1 MAILFPSRKIKCLKI
16 VILLS
21 KNKLYGCVKYLSMF
35 ILTRLVFVF
44 WDITETLMGVDLIL
58 IPIVTTKQESMYI
71 FEKKICA
78 QVFQNCVAVAMCN
91 RVGSEGKMEFA
102 GESLMTDA
110 KGQVIVK
117 ADDSDFAKNKM
128 KPPLQI

>member
-1 MAILFPSRKIKCLKI
+1 
-16 VILLS
+16 
-21 KNKLYGCVKYLSMF
+21 
-35 ILTRLVFVF
+35 
-44 WDITETLMGVDLIL
+44 
-58 IPIVTTKQESMYI
+58 MYI

-78 QVFQNCVAVAMCN
+78 QVFPNCVEVAMCN
-91 RVGSEGKMEFA
+91 RVGSEGKMDF
-102 GESLMTDA
+102 GGGSLKIDA

>member
-1 MAILFPSRKIKCLKI
+1 MCTS
-16 VILLS
+16 VS
-21 KNKLYGCVKYLSMF
+21 KLYCGCNVQQSWK
-35 ILTRLVFVF
+35 RGQNGFV
-44 WDITETLMGVDLIL
+44 
-58 IPIVTTKQESMYI
+58 
-71 FEKKICA
+71 
-78 QVFQNCVAVAMCN
+78 
-91 RVGSEGKMEFA
+91 

>member
-1 MAILFPSRKIKCLKI
+1 ML
-16 VILLS
+16 
-21 KNKLYGCVKYLSMF
+21 
-35 ILTRLVFVF
+35 ILTRLAFIF
-44 WDITETLMGVDLIL
+44 FDITETLMGVNLIL
-58 IPIVTTKQESMYI
+58 IPIVTTKQESVYI

-78 QVFQNCVAVAMCN
+78 QVFQNCIAVAMCN
-91 RVGSEGKMEFA
+91 RVGSEGKMDFA

-117 ADDSDFAKNKM
+117 AGDSDFAKNKM

>member
-1 MAILFPSRKIKCLKI
+1 
-16 VILLS
+16 
-21 KNKLYGCVKYLSMF
+21 
-35 ILTRLVFVF
+35 
-44 WDITETLMGVDLIL
+44 MGVDLIL

-91 RVGSEGKMEFA
+91 RVGSEGKMDFA

-128 KPPLQI
+128 KPLYKFNDLRYTIITTIRQKIILILFVHIFNCYC

>member
-1 MAILFPSRKIKCLKI
+1 M
-16 VILLS
+16 
-21 KNKLYGCVKYLSMF
+21 
-35 ILTRLVFVF
+35 
-44 WDITETLMGVDLIL
+44 DLIL
-58 IPIVTTKQESMYI
+58 IPTVNTKQESMYI
-71 FEKKICA
+71 FEKEICA
-78 QVFQNCVAVAMCN
+78 QAFQNSVAVAICN
-91 RVGSEGKMEFA
+91 IVGSEGKMDFA

>member
-1 MAILFPSRKIKCLKI
+1 M
-16 VILLS
+16 
-21 KNKLYGCVKYLSMF
+21 
-35 ILTRLVFVF
+35 
-44 WDITETLMGVDLIL
+44 DITETLMDVDLIL

-78 QVFQNCVAVAMCN
+78 QAFQNCVAVAMCN
-91 RVGSEGKMEFA
+91 RVGSEDKMDFA

>member
-1 MAILFPSRKIKCLKI
+1 M
-16 VILLS
+16 
-21 KNKLYGCVKYLSMF
+21 
-35 ILTRLVFVF
+35 
-44 WDITETLMGVDLIL
+44 D
-58 IPIVTTKQESMYI
+58 
-71 FEKKICA
+71 
-78 QVFQNCVAVAMCN
+78 
-91 RVGSEGKMEFA
+91 FA